1 MLKIRL
7 LTSFALLAAFL
18 LALFL
23 LPDTLWALLMLVIVS
38 IGIWEWASLGQF
50 SATGRNIY
58 TGLTALAGCFLV
70 FADVVDLA
78 YLRPLVLFWG
88 ILVATVFW
96 LVVSPIWLI
105 TRYRVKRRFTM
116 ALAGWLVMG
125 PLWLALVSLRN
136 IDPRLLLGL
145 IAVIWIADTA
155 AYFTGKRFGKHKLAP
170 MISPGKTWEGVIGAW
185 VAVSLY
191 ALVLCLIFGLD
202 YWLIAAVWGITV
214 MSIIGDLLESLMK
227 RQAKV
232 KDSSTLLPGH
242 GGMLDRI
249 DGLTS
254 SLPLAAFFIYFPIYY
269 TTLMLYV

>member
-1 MLKIRL
+1 MLKTRF

-23 LPDTLWALLMLVIVS
+23 VSDILWALLMLIIVS
-38 IGIWEWASLGQF
+38 IGFWEWAGLGQF
-50 SATGRNIY
+50 STRGRAVY
-58 TGLTALAGCFLV
+58 TGLSVLAGIFLV
-70 FADVVDLA
+70 FADRFGLA
-78 YLRPLVLFWG
+78 YMRPLVLFWG
-88 ILVATVFW
+88 ILAATGFW
-96 LVVSPIWLI
+96 LIVCPIWLI
-105 TRYRVKRRFTM
+105 TRYQVKRRFLM
-116 ALAGWLVMG
+116 ALAGWLVIG

-170 MISPGKTWEGVIGAW
+170 QISPGKTWEGVIGAW
-185 VAVSLY
+185 VAVSAY
-191 ALVLCLIFGLD
+191 ALLLCLIFGFD
-202 YWLIAAVWGITV
+202 FWLIAAVWGITV
-214 MSIIGDLLESLMK
+214 LSIMGDLLESLMK
-227 RQAKV
+227 RQAGL
-232 KDSSTLLPGH
+232 KDSGSLLPGH

-254 SLPLAAFFIYFPIYY
+254 SLPLAAFFVYFPIYY